1 MLIHPFKP
9 SQLVLSLSPMLF
21 SLTKMKFPPTWLWIS
36 HDYNRPKCIEPGN
49 RPHPKSL
56 TLLTYITYF
65 EAFRENCD
73 SYECWLW
80 QSCRHW
86 ILMLFVIINFTASLF
101 PNYLVCFSLPFLEIM
116 KRFPQGY
123 YPWQCLLDW
132 SLIISFISKALTH
145 NSFLFPTWKEVVR
158 LEDLQ
163 NFRRGCLTPGHK
175 FPCEKNGQY
184 LVSVQYWS
192 WAYENVYDCETIC
205 LWKCLWQWLLK

>member
-1 MLIHPFKP
+1 MAVNISWLQ
-9 SQLVLSLSPMLF
+9 SA
-21 SLTKMKFPPTWLWIS
+21 KMYWARNQATPERPYIS
-36 HDYNRPKCIEPGN
+36 
-49 RPHPKSL
+49 
-56 TLLTYITYF
+56 YITLRHF
-65 EAFRENCD
+65 KKSCD

-116 KRFPQGY
+116 KRFPQWY

-175 FPCEKNGQY
+175 FVDTSSFHVKKMGNIWYQY
-184 LVSVQYWS
+184 NIRVELMKIFMTAKLF
-192 WAYENVYDCETIC
+192 AYENVYDNDC
-205 LWKCLWQWLLK
+205 

>member
-1 MLIHPFKP
+1 MAVNVSWLQ
-9 SQLVLSLSPMLF
+9 SA
-21 SLTKMKFPPTWLWIS
+21 KMYWARKQATPERPYIS
-36 HDYNRPKCIEPGN
+36 
-49 RPHPKSL
+49 
-56 TLLTYITYF
+56 YITLRHF
-65 EAFRENCD
+65 KKSCD

-205 LWKCLWQWLLK
+205 LWKCLWQWLLNYLL

>member
-56 TLLTYITYF
+56 TLITYITYF
-65 EAFRENCD
+65 EAFRVNCD

-101 PNYLVCFSLPFLEIM
+101 PNYLVCFSLPFLDIYWKDFLRGIIHGSGYWTEVWSYPSLVKPLPTTLSYFLLE
-116 KRFPQGY
+116 KRLCDLRTCKTLG
-123 YPWQCLLDW
+123 
-132 SLIISFISKALTH
+132 
-145 NSFLFPTWKEVVR
+145 EV
-158 LEDLQ
+158 
-163 NFRRGCLTPGHK
+163 
-175 FPCEKNGQY
+175 
-184 LVSVQYWS
+184 
-192 WAYENVYDCETIC
+192 A
-205 LWKCLWQWLLK
+205 